1 MSRYKVADGQK
12 AREIAQL
19 RKEQRKQSNAIKSLQ
34 TQHAVKDQV
43 LKRRI
48 EEVAALKRDR
58 RSNLSNKAAGRFP
71 PKKLAVI
78 FNPKQARTKWETLQR
93 TINRAARRKQ
103 TFIELEGELE
113 RLVAEREALIKDL
126 NVVKQRQKTE
136 STLELASEE
145 DTLRSSLRF
154 VQENITQV
162 QHSIV
167 EIEDG
172 KQSSS
177 ETQNIQNLLEN
188 VHTFEEARFLLEKLT
203 NSSISQTCETNLTQN
218 RLIDKE
224 ALLSDVSVCATEK
237 TWSTHYFT
245 PFFLLSID
253 KTREQYST
261 SIITACAESKS
272 VGSFSRFIHN
282 NTDYF

>member
-1 MSRYKVADGQK
+1 MNEQISRHKQADSQK

-58 RSNLSNKAAGRFP
+58 RSNLSNKAAGRLP
-71 PKKLAVI
+71 PKKTTVI

-93 TINRAARRKQ
+93 TINRAARTKQ

-113 RLVAEREALIKDL
+113 RLMAEREALIKDL
-126 NVVKQRQKTE
+126 NAVKLRQKNENTP
-136 STLELASEE
+136 ELASEE
-145 DTLRSSLRF
+145 DTLRTSLRF

-172 KQSSS
+172 KQSTSD
-177 ETQNIQNLLEN
+177 TQNIQNLLEN
-188 VHTFEEARFLLEKLT
+188 VRSFEEARFLLEKLT
-203 NSSISQTCETNLTQN
+203 SSSISQTCETNLTQN

-224 ALLSDVSVCATEK
+224 ALLSDVSVLLCNRI
-237 TWSTHYFT
+237 SNHFFT
-245 PFFLLSID
+245 TFFSLLLI
-253 KTREQYST
+253 
-261 SIITACAESKS
+261 
-272 VGSFSRFIHN
+272 N
-282 NTDYF
+282 

>member
-1 MSRYKVADGQK
+1 MRGHKESDSRK

-58 RSNLSNKAAGRFP
+58 RSNLSNKAAGRLP
-71 PKKLAVI
+71 PKKTPVI

-93 TINRAARRKQ
+93 TINRAARTKQ

-113 RLVAEREALIKDL
+113 RLMAEREALIKDL

-136 STLELASEE
+136 STPDLASEE

-172 KQSSS
+172 KQSTSD
-177 ETQNIQNLLEN
+177 TQNIQNLLEN
-188 VHTFEEARFLLEKLT
+188 VRSFEEAKFLLEKLT
-203 NSSISQTCETNLTQN
+203 SSSISQTCETNLTQN

-224 ALLSDVSVCATEK
+224 ALLSDVSVWLPKEMSDRK
-237 TWSTHYFT
+237 RIISSHFSFI
-245 PFFLLSID
+245 PFN
-253 KTREQYST
+253 R
-261 SIITACAESKS
+261 
-272 VGSFSRFIHN
+272 
-282 NTDYF
+282 